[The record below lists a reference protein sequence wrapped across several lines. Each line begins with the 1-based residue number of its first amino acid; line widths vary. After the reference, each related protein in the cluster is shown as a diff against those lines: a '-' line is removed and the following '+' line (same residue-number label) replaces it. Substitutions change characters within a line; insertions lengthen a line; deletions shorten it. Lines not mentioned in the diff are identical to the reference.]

1 MSRIQGKAITDGPA
15 VYAGVDVSK
24 ASLDLHVVES
34 GSRGL
39 ARRFTNDEAGIAA
52 LVAAL
57 SGRSGGRTCKVVFEP
72 TGRLHHALW
81 RALHAAGHATA
92 PYNPHWARQFAGANG
107 QLAKTDA
114 IDARML
120 AFAAAS
126 IRLPVVAPPAEDQL
140 RIKELHGLR
149 LGVVAALTAAKTRR
163 HATTDDLGLRLL
175 DAQIGLLDAQRG
187 ELDAELHR
195 LIAEDPART
204 RRRDILI
211 SIPGV
216 GPASTVAL
224 CADMPELGQLT
235 DKAAAALLG
244 TAPMDRESGNTRGR
258 ATPRGGRRRLR
269 AALHMAAIAAARANP
284 DLKAFAQRLKA
295 RGKPG
300 KVIITA
306 VLRKL
311 IILANALIRDD
322 RLWTPR
328 NA

>member
-24 ASLDLHVVES
+24 ASLDLHVLGE
-34 GSRGL
+34 GKRGL

-57 SGRSGGRTCKVVFEP
+57 SERSGGQVCKVVFEP

-81 RALHAAGHATA
+81 QALYAAGHATA
-92 PYNPHWARQFAGANG
+92 PYNPFWARQFAGANG

-126 IRLPVVAPPAEDQL
+126 IELKVVAPPAEDQL

-149 LGVVAALTAAKTRR
+149 LGVVAALRAVRTRR
-163 HATTDDLGLRLL
+163 HVTTDEFGLSLL
-175 DAQIGLLDAQRG
+175 DAQIELLDSQRDK
-187 ELDAELHR
+187 LDAELGR
-195 LIAEDPART
+195 LVAEDPVRA
-204 RRRDILI
+204 RRRDILC
-211 SIPGV
+211 SIPGI
-216 GPASTVAL
+216 GPVSTIAL
-224 CADMPELGQLT
+224 SADMPELGQLT

-258 ATPRGGRRRLR
+258 AMPRGGRRRLR

-322 RLWTPR
+322 RFWTPR
-328 NA
+328 DA